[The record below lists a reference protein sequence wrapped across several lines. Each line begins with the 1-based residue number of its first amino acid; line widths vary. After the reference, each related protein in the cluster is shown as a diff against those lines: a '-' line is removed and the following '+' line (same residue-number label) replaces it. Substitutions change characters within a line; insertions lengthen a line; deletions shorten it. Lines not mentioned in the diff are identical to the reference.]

1 MQQTPALPVVYFRHD
16 RLNYGQPR
24 YVLAKDEGKALVI
37 IHGLAAFFADDIA
50 ARFDYAVQVPEHFLG
65 QHPGLTVDQGDEYD
79 LDQVVDY
86 DQDNPEHVAWMNEAR
101 EILAQP
107 QPIT

>member
-1 MQQTPALPVVYFRHD
+1 MQQTRALPVVYFRHD
-16 RLNYGQPR
+16 RLNWGQPR

-37 IHGLAAFFADDIA
+37 IHGLAAFFAEDTA
-50 ARFDYAVQVPEHFLG
+50 ARFNYAVQVPEHFLE

-86 DQDNPEHVAWMNEAR
+86 DQDNPEHVAWMQEAR
-101 EILAQP
+101 ALLTE
-107 QPIT
+107 

>member
-1 MQQTPALPVVYFRHD
+1 ML
-16 RLNYGQPR
+16 
-24 YVLAKDEGKALVI
+24 
-37 IHGLAAFFADDIA
+37 
-50 ARFDYAVQVPEHFLG
+50 VPEHFLER
-65 QHPGLTVDQGDEYD
+65 HPLQLDSQDEYD
-79 LDQVVDY
+79 LDAAVDY

>member
-1 MQQTPALPVVYFRHD
+1 MQQTRALPVVHFQHG

-37 IHGLAAFFADDIA
+37 IHGLAAFFADDPSV
-50 ARFDYAVQVPEHFLG
+50 RYGYDVQVPEHFLEK
-65 QHPGLTVDQGDEYD
+65 HHLTLDTQDEHD
-79 LDQVVDY
+79 LDAAVDY